1 MASGARDH
9 AVAVTSFTVAMRDEM
24 LAAEPPRL
32 PHALRCPPVRSPSAH
47 VLASLATADGVIKPK
62 VLAWLKRKNNRS
74 HLLKLVAA
82 YRSHVGANWPTS
94 HAKATFNNMVR
105 QTLMGL
111 QPNAPKANTGYLITK
126 RLRLLHD
133 ARRKA
138 VAAYG
143 DAKTAEDAGFCGLC
157 VCDHYIE
164 GQPGPWFQLHLLS
177 RLVLALE
184 HLGVLTASPQ
194 SDADCPICFA
204 KVEGVGHPWY
214 QLEPCRHFICGACA
228 DEYMQE
234 RGEDTCPQCRQ
245 QVVLYVHAK
254 SGT

>member
-1 MASGARDH
+1 MEQIGLRR
-9 AVAVTSFTVAMRDEM
+9 T
-24 LAAEPPRL
+24 PK
-32 PHALRCPPVRSPSAH
+32 PHS
-47 VLASLATADGVIKPK
+47 TII
-62 VLAWLKRKNNRS
+62 
-74 HLLKLVAA
+74 
-82 YRSHVGANWPTS
+82 
-94 HAKATFNNMVR
+94 
-105 QTLMGL
+105 
-111 QPNAPKANTGYLITK
+111 APKANTGYLITK